1 MIIYSDIIWKFENKS
16 VTLSSK
22 NKMANIYMYD
32 YGDNKRK
39 AKIRNTSM
47 LVDLS
52 FGAAH
57 KKQNDHRTVP

>member
-1 MIIYSDIIWKFENKS
+1 
-16 VTLSSK
+16 
-22 NKMANIYMYD
+22 MANIYMYD

-57 KKQNDHRTVP
+57 KKQNDHSPLII